1 MYVQKRDG
9 RQEEMLLDKITS
21 RIKKLCY
28 GLDKEYVDP
37 MAITLKVSGSHTEYS
52 TLRESCRAGP
62 GPRRGARRRHCNAVS
77 ARCERPCPALLCAV
91 AVKGAPP
98 RAF

>member
-37 MAITLKVSGSHTEYS
+37 MAITLKVS
-52 TLRESCRAGP
+52 
-62 GPRRGARRRHCNAVS
+62 
-77 ARCERPCPALLCAV
+77 
-91 AVKGAPP
+91 
-98 RAF
+98 